1 MVPISVHLERRL
13 GGVHFLALWR
23 RAGVRGRPRPMEI
36 PKVILGRGVV
46 AFDDLCANQ
55 AEVAPGRNRPDIS
68 SHEGLEA

>member
-23 RAGVRGRPRPMEI
+23 RAGVRGRLRPMEI

-46 AFDDLCANQ
+46 AFDDLRANQ
-55 AEVAPGRNRPDIS
+55 AEVAPGRNWPDIS
-68 SHEGLEA
+68 SHEGLKA